1 MENFS
6 MYLIVMVY
14 FLAIAFLGFL
24 GYKKT
29 KNSKDFLIGGGEM
42 NPIVMSLSY
51 GATFIS
57 ASAIVGFGGVA
68 ATFGMGIQ
76 WLMFLNMFVGVVIAF
91 IIFGRPTRRIG
102 AKLHATS
109 FAHFLGAYY
118 NSKRIR
124 IFAASVIFLCMPLY
138 AAAVLRGGVFCM
150 QEVFGISFDLS
161 LLIFTVIV
169 ASYVM
174 AGGMKGVMYTDA
186 LQAVIMFIC
195 MGVLVFGVYKAL
207 GMGFSEANRA
217 LESISNQVPE
227 KLAAVGHQGWTAM
240 PRFGSQQWFTLVTSL
255 IMGVGIGCLA
265 QPQLVV
271 RFMTV
276 NSTKKL
282 NQGVAIGCVFLIITV
297 GVIYHVGPLSNLYF
311 YLHDGKIAADMVEAS
326 DKIIP
331 YFIGRVMPT
340 WFVTIFMLCILSASM
355 STLSAQFHTMGAA
368 AGGDIYGTYINS
380 GRRLNREHK
389 DRMTIMVRLAVL
401 VSILISYIICFV
413 LGEHSDS
420 PVIAI
425 STSLFM
431 GICASAFLPSYFCA
445 LYWKRVTKQGAFAS
459 MIVGVVVTILLLLF
473 IHAKEATAL
482 GVCKALFGTDV
493 LITDGMMKFIDPI
506 MFAFPLSCIT
516 IVVVSLLTGKKKKKI
531 AA

>member
-1 MENFS
+1 MDNFS

-14 FLAIAFLGFL
+14 FLSVAFLGYL

-29 KNSKDFLIGGGEM
+29 KDSKDFLIGGGEM
-42 NPIVMSLSY
+42 NPIVMALSY

-102 AKLHATS
+102 AKLKVST
-109 FAHFLGAYY
+109 FAQFLGAFYE
-118 NSKRIR
+118 SKKIR
-124 IFAASVIFLCMPLY
+124 IFVAAVIFICMPLY

-150 QEVFGISFDLS
+150 QEVFGINFDLA
-161 LLIFTVIV
+161 LLIFTIIV
-169 ASYVM
+169 ASYVI

-186 LQAVIMFIC
+186 LQAVIMFLC
-195 MGVLVFGVYKAL
+195 MAFLVVGVYKAL
-207 GMGFSEANRA
+207 GMGFSEANAA
-217 LESISNQVPE
+217 LGAISDQVPE
-227 KLAAVGHQGWTAM
+227 KLAAVGHRGWTSM
-240 PRFGSQQWFTLVTSL
+240 PAFASQQWYTLVTSL

-297 GVIYHVGPLSNLYF
+297 GVVYHVGALSNLYF
-311 YLHDGKIAADMVEAS
+311 WKTDGAISINMVEAS

-355 STLSAQFHTMGAA
+355 STLSAQFHTMAAA
-368 AGGDIYGTYINS
+368 AGSDIYGSCVNET
-380 GRRLNREHK
+380 GK
-389 DRMTIMVRLAVL
+389 KKMTVIIRLAVL
-401 VSILISYIICFV
+401 VSILISFIICFV
-413 LGEHSDS
+413 LGEGNDS
-420 PVIAI
+420 PIIAI

-445 LYWKRVTKQGAFAS
+445 LYWKKVTTKGAYAS
-459 MIVGVVVTILLLLF
+459 MWVGVVATILALLF
-473 IHAKEATAL
+473 LHAKEATAL
-482 GVCKALFGTDV
+482 GICKAIFGTDV
-493 LITDGMMKFIDPI
+493 LVTNGMLKFVDPI

-516 IVVVSLLTGKKKKKI
+516 IVAVSLLTKKK
-531 AA
+531 

>member
-14 FLAIAFLGFL
+14 FLSIAFLGYL

-29 KNSKDFLIGGGEM
+29 KDSKDFLIGGGEM
-42 NPIVMSLSY
+42 NPIVMALSY

-91 IIFGRPTRRIG
+91 IVFGRPTRRIG
-102 AKLHATS
+102 AKLKVGS
-109 FAHFLGAYY
+109 FAHFLGAFYD
-118 NSKRIR
+118 SKKIR
-124 IFAASVIFLCMPLY
+124 IFVAAVIFICMPLY

-150 QEVFGISFDLS
+150 QQVFGIDFDLA
-161 LLIFTVIV
+161 LLVFTVIV
-169 ASYVM
+169 ASYVI

-186 LQAVIMFIC
+186 LQAVIMFVC
-195 MGVLVFGVYKAL
+195 MACLVFGVYKAL
-207 GMGFSEANRA
+207 GMGFSEANAA
-217 LESISNQVPE
+217 LGAISDQVPE
-227 KLAAVGHQGWTAM
+227 RLAAVGHRGWTSM
-240 PRFGSQQWFTLVTSL
+240 PEGGSQQWYTLVTSL

-276 NSTKKL
+276 NSTQKL
-282 NQGVAIGCVFLIITV
+282 NQGVVIGCVFLIITV
-297 GVIYHVGPLSNLYF
+297 GVVYHVGALSNLYF
-311 YLHDGKIAADMVEAS
+311 WKNDGAVSINMVEAS

-331 YFIGRVMPT
+331 YFISRVMPA
-340 WFVTIFMLCILSASM
+340 WFTTIFMLCILSASM
-355 STLSAQFHTMGAA
+355 STLSAQFHTMAAA
-368 AGGDIYGTYINS
+368 AGSDIYGSCVDEEKKRN
-380 GRRLNREHK
+380 K
-389 DRMTIMVRLAVL
+389 MTVMIRLAVL
-401 VSILISYIICFV
+401 VSILISFIICFV
-413 LGEHSDS
+413 LGEGNDS
-420 PVIAI
+420 PIIAI

-445 LYWKRVTKQGAFAS
+445 LYWKKVTKQGAYAS
-459 MIVGVVVTILLLLF
+459 MWVGVVATLLALIFL
-473 IHAKEATAL
+473 HAKEATAL
-482 GVCKALFGTDV
+482 GICKALLGTDV
-493 LITDGMMKFIDPI
+493 LVTDGMLKFVDPI

-516 IVVVSLLTGKKKKKI
+516 IVVVSLMTGKKQE
-531 AA
+531 A